1 MSKKNEPPETPPES
15 QAQDENQIIAERRAR
30 LAELRRAGSAFP
42 NDFRREHLAADL
54 HQSWGAKTN
63 EEIEPKQVA
72 ASVGGRMMLKRVMG
86 KASFATVQDMSGR
99 IQLYVTRD
107 GVGEAAYEAFKR
119 YDLGD
124 IVGAKG
130 TLFKTKT
137 GELSVKVA
145 ELRLLVK
152 SLRPLPE
159 KFHGLADQEQKYR
172 QRYVDMIMS
181 EEARAVFQ
189 TRSRIV
195 EAIREFMTGKGFL
208 EVETPMMQPIPGG
221 ANARPFRTHHNAL
234 DMDLFLR
241 VAPELYLKRLVVG
254 GFEKVFEI
262 NRNFRNEGI
271 STRHNPEFTMLEF
284 YEAYRDYR
292 YLMDFTEEML
302 RELAKTVLGTT
313 ELRYGDQ
320 AIELGR
326 PFERLS
332 VPQAIRKFHPDW
344 PEAQLR
350 DRAWLL
356 DRLAEKKTTGE
367 QFGDVDAADSA
378 RRNAMGI
385 GALQLAL
392 FEETTEQRLIQPTF
406 IVDYPAEVSPLA
418 RRSDANPDVTDR
430 FELYIA
436 GREIAN
442 GFSELNDPEDQAARF
457 EEQAKAKAAGDEE
470 SMYYDADY
478 IRALEYGLPP
488 TAGEG
493 VGIDRLVMLFT
504 DSPSIRDVLLFPH
517 LRPEA

>member
-1 MSKKNEPPETPPES
+1 LAVELHKAWDGKSNE
-15 QAQDENQIIAERRAR
+15 D
-30 LAELRRAGSAFP
+30 
-42 NDFRREHLAADL
+42 
-54 HQSWGAKTN
+54 
-63 EEIEPKQVA
+63 IEPKAVNVA
-72 ASVGGRMMLKRVMG
+72 VAGRMMLKRVMG
-86 KASFATVQDMSGR
+86 KASFATVQDMGGR

-107 GVGEAAYEAFKR
+107 AIGEVAYEAFKH

-124 IVGAKG
+124 ILGAKG
-130 TLFKTKT
+130 SLFKTKT
-137 GELSVKVA
+137 GELSVKVT

-152 SLRPLPE
+152 ALRPLPE

-172 QRYVDMIMS
+172 QRYVDLIMS
-181 EEARAVFQ
+181 EETRGVFQ
-189 TRSRIV
+189 TRSRV
-195 EAIREFMTGKGFL
+195 VQAIREFMTGKGFL

-221 ANARPFRTHHNAL
+221 ANARPFKTHHNAL
-234 DMDLFLR
+234 GMDLYLR

-254 GFEKVFEI
+254 GFERVFEI

-292 YLMDFTEEML
+292 YLMELSEEML
-302 RELAKTVLGTT
+302 RTLAQGVLGT
-313 ELRYGDQ
+313 LQIRYGEHTIDFT
-320 AIELGR
+320 E
-326 PFERLS
+326 PFERLTIL
-332 VPQAIRKFHPDW
+332 QAIRKFHPGFN
-344 PEAQLR
+344 ER
-350 DRAWLL
+350 DLGSRDGLIAAL
-356 DRLAEKKTTGE
+356 KKRGVE
-367 QFGDVDAADSA
+367 LHV
-378 RRNAMGI
+378 NAGL

-392 FEETTEQRLIQPTF
+392 FEATTEAELIQPTF
-406 IVDYPAEVSPLA
+406 IIDYPAEVSPLA
-418 RRSDANPDVTDR
+418 RRSDADPDITDR

-488 TAGEG
+488 AAGEG

-504 DSPSIRDVLLFPH
+504 NSPSIRDVLLFPH
-517 LRPEA
+517 LRQET

>member
-1 MSKKNEPPETPPES
+1 MNKKNEPPENPP
-15 QAQDENQIIAERRAR
+15 AQDENQIIAERRAR
-30 LAELRRAGSAFP
+30 LAELRRQGAAFP
-42 NDFRREHLAADL
+42 NDFRREHLAAELRKIWGSQSNEDL
-54 HQSWGAKTN
+54 EAKNTAVS
-63 EEIEPKQVA
+63 VA
-72 ASVGGRMMLKRVMG
+72 GRIMLKRVMG

-107 GVGEAAYEAFKR
+107 GIGEPAYEEFKR

-124 IVGAKG
+124 IIGARG
-130 TLFKTKT
+130 TLFRTKT
-137 GELSVKVA
+137 GELSVKVVGI
-145 ELRLLVK
+145 RLVVK

-172 QRYVDMIMS
+172 QRYVDLIMS
-181 EEARAVFQ
+181 EDTRNVFRV
-189 TRSRIV
+189 RSRV
-195 EAIREFMTGKGFL
+195 VQAVREFMNAKGYL

-234 DMDLFLR
+234 DMDLYMR

-302 RELAKTVLGTT
+302 RQLASTVLGTT
-313 ELRYGDQ
+313 TLRYGEHSID
-320 AIELGR
+320 LSP
-326 PFERLS
+326 PFERLT
-332 VPQAIRKFHPDW
+332 VLGAIRKFHPEIPDS
-344 PEAQLR
+344 ELTTR
-350 DRAWLL
+350 EGVIGVL
-356 DRLAEKKTTGE
+356 KKRGID
-367 QFGDVDAADSA
+367 FGQHAKA
-378 RRNAMGI
+378 GI
-385 GALQLAL
+385 GALQLHL
-392 FEETTEQRLIQPTF
+392 FEETCEAQLVQPTF
-406 IVDYPAEVSPLA
+406 ITDYPAEVSPLA
-418 RRSDANPDVTDR
+418 RRSDKNPGITDR

-478 IRALEYGLPP
+478 IRALEYGMPP
-488 TAGEG
+488 AAGEG
-493 VGIDRLVMLFT
+493 IGVDRLVMLLT
-504 DSPSIRDVLLFPH
+504 NSPSIRDVLLFPQ
-517 LRPEA
+517 LRRET

>member
-1 MSKKNEPPETPPES
+1 MSKKSEPPKDPPEG
-15 QAQDENQIIAERRAR
+15 QTQDENQIVAERRAR
-30 LAELRRAGSAFP
+30 LAELRRHGSAFP

-54 HQSWGAKTN
+54 HRSWGGRPN
-63 EEIEPKQVA
+63 EELEPRHIAVSLA
-72 ASVGGRMMLKRVMG
+72 GRMMLKRIMG
-86 KASFATVQDMSGR
+86 KASFATVQDTSGR

-107 GVGEAAYEAFKR
+107 ALGEAAYEAFKH

-124 IVGAKG
+124 IVGATG

-172 QRYVDMIMS
+172 QRYVDLIMS
-181 EEARAVFQ
+181 EETRNVFR

-195 EAIREFMTGKGFL
+195 QAAREFMSAKGFL

-221 ANARPFRTHHNAL
+221 ANARPFKTHHNAL
-234 DMDLFLR
+234 GMDLFLR

-254 GFEKVFEI
+254 GLEKVFEI

-302 RELAKTVLGTT
+302 RALAKTVLGSLT
-313 ELRYGDQ
+313 LRYGEHSID
-320 AIELGR
+320 LGK
-326 PFERLS
+326 PFERLTIEEALRRHAPEYAKTDPKVLAGTLGLAGVKADPKS
-332 VPQAIRKFHPDW
+332 SIAVLKLQAFETI
-344 PEAQLR
+344 E
-350 DRAWLL
+350 
-356 DRLAEKKTTGE
+356 DRL
-367 QFGDVDAADSA
+367 
-378 RRNAMGI
+378 
-385 GALQLAL
+385 L
-392 FEETTEQRLIQPTF
+392 QPTF

-418 RRSDANPDVTDR
+418 RRNDAHPDITDR

-493 VGIDRLVMLFT
+493 IGIDRLVMLFT
-504 DSPSIRDVLLFPH
+504 NSPSIRDVLLFPH
-517 LRPEA
+517 LRRES